1 MGAIPSLTS
10 ADFWNNHL
18 EGRHATWG
26 RADAV
31 EVIATYLTPTAASG
45 QSVRAAV
52 ERAADRLLRDP
63 EVICLAGPLPADP
76 PGYLRRADG
85 MAAFEHHGAVRFTT
99 RTTLERE
106 ALVLDAA
113 AAGVDAGAAVVPPHI
128 AQRAVAQAG
137 LGADQADAV
146 AHLLSGGERI
156 VALVGPA
163 GSGKSRSLAAAR
175 AGWEAAGYEVVG
187 LAPSA
192 KAASVLTE
200 EAGMASDTLA
210 KFLHVANTGRAGLTS
225 RTVVVL
231 DEASMAAT
239 ADLADLVG
247 HVQAA
252 GAKLV
257 LAGDDRQL
265 GAVGAGGLFATLVA
279 DHGAAELSTVRRF
292 DHAWERAASLRLRA
306 GDVAVLPAYHRHGRI
321 LGGAQPDMVDAAFHA
336 WAAARAEGRTVVV
349 MAADNDTVDALAL
362 RARSARAAAGE
373 VSERTV
379 PAGRQLVG
387 PGDEVLTLRNDRR
400 LVTDTG
406 DWVRNGQRWVLAA
419 LTRGGGAVLAS
430 ADGHGTVHIPP
441 AYLAQHLSLA
451 YATTIHK
458 AQGLTVD
465 EGILLVSPSMTAE
478 SLYVGMTRGRQAN
491 RALVI
496 CETGDGEHGR
506 VFTTAPLEVMGR
518 VLRRPGAEASAH
530 MVLRAGLARY
540 DDRHVLAELAEEH
553 ARHIDSL
560 AGPDRTQQIETLTPR
575 ADVAAANARL
585 RAAEIEA
592 GRAIRARELAETT
605 VADTATP
612 TLRAHLPGPIGE
624 RARDRHQ
631 AMARSADRAL
641 SQARHAEKK
650 ALAELSAARDALPTA
665 QHAAEELAL
674 ARTAQQHRLD
684 WLHNHP
690 AEAVYARDLADRLTQ
705 INNRI
710 RELAAHRSPIPQPQ
724 LDRQRGRYPGPHP
737 PGPDPA
743 AAARRRQ
750 LQQERSIRREP
761 PSRHLEGPGLS
772 L

>member
-292 DHAWERAASLRLRA
+292 DHAWERAASL
-306 GDVAVLPAYHRHGRI
+306 
-321 LGGAQPDMVDAAFHA
+321 
-336 WAAARAEGRTVVV
+336 
-349 MAADNDTVDALAL
+349 
-362 RARSARAAAGE
+362 
-373 VSERTV
+373 
-379 PAGRQLVG
+379 
-387 PGDEVLTLRNDRR
+387 
-400 LVTDTG
+400 
-406 DWVRNGQRWVLAA
+406 
-419 LTRGGGAVLAS
+419 
-430 ADGHGTVHIPP
+430 
-441 AYLAQHLSLA
+441 
-451 YATTIHK
+451 
-458 AQGLTVD
+458 
-465 EGILLVSPSMTAE
+465 
-478 SLYVGMTRGRQAN
+478 
-491 RALVI
+491 
-496 CETGDGEHGR
+496 
-506 VFTTAPLEVMGR
+506 
-518 VLRRPGAEASAH
+518 
-530 MVLRAGLARY
+530 
-540 DDRHVLAELAEEH
+540 
-553 ARHIDSL
+553 
-560 AGPDRTQQIETLTPR
+560 
-575 ADVAAANARL
+575 
-585 RAAEIEA
+585 
-592 GRAIRARELAETT
+592 
-605 VADTATP
+605 
-612 TLRAHLPGPIGE
+612 
-624 RARDRHQ
+624 
-631 AMARSADRAL
+631 
-641 SQARHAEKK
+641 
-650 ALAELSAARDALPTA
+650 
-665 QHAAEELAL
+665 
-674 ARTAQQHRLD
+674 
-684 WLHNHP
+684 
-690 AEAVYARDLADRLTQ
+690 
-705 INNRI
+705 
-710 RELAAHRSPIPQPQ
+710 
-724 LDRQRGRYPGPHP
+724 
-737 PGPDPA
+737 
-743 AAARRRQ
+743 
-750 LQQERSIRREP
+750 
-761 PSRHLEGPGLS
+761 
-772 L
+772 